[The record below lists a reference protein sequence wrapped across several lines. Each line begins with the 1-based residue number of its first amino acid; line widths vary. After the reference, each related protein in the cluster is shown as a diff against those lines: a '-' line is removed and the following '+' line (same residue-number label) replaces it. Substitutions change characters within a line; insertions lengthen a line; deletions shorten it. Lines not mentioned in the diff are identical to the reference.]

1 MSLKT
6 KLGSTAVAAATLCL
20 AAAAQAE
27 TFKMQTFLGA
37 NAATTKAFEQMAI
50 DLKAA
55 TDGEVDIQVFPA
67 GAVVGPRETMDAIES
82 GLLDGQYTGPT
93 FFAGKNPAMAVLGDT
108 LSAYPDTA
116 TRDAWFTTGGGLE
129 LGRQLYA
136 KHGLHMI
143 CQVYWPQEQIPSTV
157 PIESVADFQGIK
169 IRAPGG
175 LPSDLLTRAGASL
188 VNLAPG
194 DAINAL
200 ETGVLDASD
209 LASVGLNVAFG
220 MHNKAKYSILA
231 RHSMPVTEMSVSQD
245 KWDGLSEDARM
256 KFDSA
261 CNDLSDTLKETL
273 SQQDAEAIEKAK
285 GELGVTFIE
294 FGKEDATLFRE
305 MLLEVWADWSAKGP
319 DAKAIVE
326 SHKAYM
332 TSLGI
337 L

>member
-1 MSLKT
+1 MPFR
-6 KLGSTAVAAATLCL
+6 TALNCAAATALTLCL
-20 AAAAQAE
+20 AATAQAE
-27 TFKMQTFLGA
+27 TFRMQTFLGA
-37 NAATTKAFEQMAI
+37 NAATTKAFEQMAV

-55 TDGEVDIQVFPA
+55 TDGEVDIQVFPS

-93 FFAGKNPAMAVLGDT
+93 FFAGKDPAMAVFGDT
-108 LSAYPDTA
+108 LSAYPETT
-116 TRDAWFTTGGGLE
+116 TRDAWFTKGGGLE
-129 LGRQLYA
+129 LGRKLYA
-136 KHGLHMI
+136 KYGLHMI
-143 CQVYWPQEQIPSTV
+143 CTVYWPQEQIPSTV
-157 PIESVADFQGIK
+157 PIKSVADFQGIK

-194 DAINAL
+194 DAITAL

-209 LASVGLNVAFG
+209 LASIGLNVAFG

-231 RHSMPVTEMSVSQD
+231 RHSMPVTEMSVSKA
-245 KWDGLSEDARM
+245 KWDKLSDDGRA
-256 KFDSA
+256 KFERA
-261 CNDLSDTLKETL
+261 CNVLSDTLKTTL
-273 SQQDAEAIEKAK
+273 GEQDAAAIEKAK

-294 FGKEDATLFRE
+294 FGAEDATRFRE

-319 DAKAIVE
+319 DAQAIVD

-332 TSLGI
+332 KSLGI